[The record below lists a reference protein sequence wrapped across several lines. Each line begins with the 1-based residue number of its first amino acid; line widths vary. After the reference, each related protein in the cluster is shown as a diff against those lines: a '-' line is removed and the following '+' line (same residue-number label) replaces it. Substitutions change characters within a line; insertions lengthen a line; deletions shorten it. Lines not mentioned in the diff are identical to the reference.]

1 MIGYVTLGTDD
12 IPRAAKFYDE
22 LMAVIGAGRVFEGE
36 NFVAWGTS
44 MSQPALSVITPYDGE
59 PASIGNGTMVA
70 LVVDAPE
77 KVHAVHA
84 KALELGGINEGD
96 PGPRQGNFYAAYFRD
111 PDGHKLNTFCMVEGQ
126 ADASS

>member
-1 MIGYVTLGTDD
+1 MIGYVTLGTADV
-12 IPRAAKFYDE
+12 PRAAKFYDE
-22 LMAVIGAGRVFEGE
+22 LMAVIGAGRVFEGD
-36 NFVAWGTS
+36 NFVAWGKS
-44 MSQPALSVITPYDGE
+44 MNEPGLSVITPYDGK
-59 PASIGNGTMVA
+59 PASVGDGTMVA

-84 KALELGGINEGD
+84 KALELGGTNEGD

-111 PDGHKLNTFCMVEGQ
+111 LDGNKLNAFCMVEGQ